1 MTSNPSIFEKALA
14 EGTAYDTQIASLA
27 GELAPA
33 ALFEAIA
40 TDDVRTACDM
50 FRDVFRDSGGT
61 DGFVSIEVS
70 PDQAGNA
77 RGSVDEARRLWTT
90 VDRPNVMVK
99 VPGTREGAKAIR
111 QLTADG
117 INVNVTLLFSI
128 DAHARVIEAY
138 LAGLEARVKSGQP
151 VDHLSSVASFF
162 VSRVDTE
169 VDKRL
174 EALAATRSGPEHDRI
189 LGLRGQAA
197 IANAR
202 RAYRLFQERFSGS
215 RWQHLAARGARVQRP
230 LWASTSTKNK
240 AYRDVMYVEAL
251 IGPDT
256 VNTMP
261 PATIE
266 AFRDH
271 GVARRTVDENPDAA
285 DALFDELAGA
295 GIAFDDVTDQL
306 LTDGVAA
313 FAKSFDAVVK
323 GLERKAAAL
332 VSAR

>member
-1 MTSNPSIFEKALA
+1 
-14 EGTAYDTQIASLA
+14 
-27 GELAPA
+27 
-33 ALFEAIA
+33 
-40 TDDVRTACDM
+40 
-50 FRDVFRDSGGT
+50 
-61 DGFVSIEVS
+61 
-70 PDQAGNA
+70 
-77 RGSVDEARRLWTT
+77 
-90 VDRPNVMVK
+90 MVK